1 MGGRGRQKFAGIPTI
16 RGKFIVLTLVLTVIP
31 MVVLT
36 FTFYRIAAHSIGEKS
51 EALAMQSR
59 QMSENYVNATLSDLN
74 DLTNAI
80 LSNPD
85 VQSTLETKP
94 EDDYEY
100 LRSDETLSMVVRTQ
114 TQTKPYITSSL
125 IYAANGGLKHSL
137 YQGNVSVRFGGLP
150 TLEEAR
156 VYYRRLLAER
166 PMMWMAHSPFESG
179 RGMAE
184 DRIYVGK
191 LLRKTTGDYAPL
203 GFLLL
208 EIDKASLFRGLAFH
222 GTDGNTQMWVLDQEG
237 EPVYRLPEQG
247 AADQALLR
255 QIAKSAVDRPVLTKD
270 WRTWN
275 GRQTMISYGPLNEGQ
290 WTLLQKVDQSVLFE
304 DARKIGAWTIWTF
317 LIALMLGWMLS
328 YRLSDTIRRP
338 LLQLSRLMAVDG
350 SVSATGLAQAF
361 EAPTSVVFNPK
372 DEVGQIGERFLHMM
386 QKNHEL
392 YDQVYE
398 ALLSRKQAEFRALQ
412 AQINPH
418 FLYNTLESLKG
429 MALANGQRDMA
440 EVIGAFGKCFR
451 ISLSY
456 GREQIS
462 LGQEVEHVSA
472 YVKVQQFRFR
482 NSFEWICE
490 VEEDIC
496 GFYVPKL
503 ILQPLVENA
512 IYHGLKGRTDR
523 GYIMLS
529 GTREGDMLRLT
540 VSDDGGGIGA
550 ERLDDI
556 RKSLEAERGSAIGFG
571 LRNVHERL
579 RHYGPQYGLSVTS
592 EPGQYTSVTLLAPIR
607 TE

>member
-36 FTFYRIAAHSIGEKS
+36 FTFYRIAAHSLGEKS

-85 VQSTLETKP
+85 VQFTLETKP

-100 LRSDETLSMVVRTQ
+100 LRNDETLSMVVRTQ

-222 GTDGNTQMWVLDQEG
+222 ETDGNTQMWVLDQEG

-247 AADQALLR
+247 VADQALLR

-350 SVSATGLAQAF
+350 SVSATGSAQAF

-392 YDQVYE
+392 YGQVYE

-540 VSDDGGGIGA
+540 VSDDGGGIGV
-550 ERLDDI
+550 ERLNDI
-556 RKSLEAERGSAIGFG
+556 RKSLDAERGSAIGFG

>member
-85 VQSTLETKP
+85 VQSMLETKP

-100 LRSDETLSMVVRTQ
+100 LRNDETLSMVVRTQ

-179 RGMAE
+179 RGMAR

-222 GTDGNTQMWVLDQEG
+222 ETDGNTQMWVLDQEG
-237 EPVYRLPEQG
+237 EPVYRLPEQSV
-247 AADQALLR
+247 ADQALLR

-317 LIALMLGWMLS
+317 LVALMLGWMLS

-350 SVSATGLAQAF
+350 SVSATGSAQAF

-392 YDQVYE
+392 YGQVYE

-550 ERLDDI
+550 ERLNDI
-556 RKSLEAERGSAIGFG
+556 RKSLDAERGNAIGFG

>member
-85 VQSTLETKP
+85 VQSMLETKP

-100 LRSDETLSMVVRTQ
+100 LRNDETLSMVVRTQ

>member
-36 FTFYRIAAHSIGEKS
+36 FTFYQIAAHSLGEKS

-74 DLTNAI
+74 DLTNSI

-94 EDDYEY
+94 KDDYEY
-100 LRSDETLSMVVRTQ
+100 LRNDETLSMVVRTQ

-222 GTDGNTQMWVLDQEG
+222 ETDGNTQMWVLDQEG
-237 EPVYRLPEQG
+237 ESVYRLPEQG
-247 AADQALLR
+247 VADQALLR

-304 DARKIGAWTIWTF
+304 DARKIGAWTIWIF

-350 SVSATGLAQAF
+350 SVSATGSAQAF

-392 YDQVYE
+392 YGQVYE

-550 ERLDDI
+550 ERLNDI
-556 RKSLEAERGSAIGFG
+556 RKSLDAERGNAIGFG

>member
-36 FTFYRIAAHSIGEKS
+36 FTFYRIAAHSLGEKS

-80 LSNPD
+80 LSSPD

-100 LRSDETLSMVVRTQ
+100 LRNDETLSMVVRTQ

-222 GTDGNTQMWVLDQEG
+222 ETDGNTQMWVLDQEG
-237 EPVYRLPEQG
+237 ELVYRLPEQG
-247 AADQALLR
+247 VADQALLR

-350 SVSATGLAQAF
+350 SVSATGSAQAF

-392 YDQVYE
+392 YGQVYE

-540 VSDDGGGIGA
+540 VSDDGGGIGV
-550 ERLDDI
+550 ERLNDI
-556 RKSLEAERGSAIGFG
+556 RKSLDAERGSAIGFG

-579 RHYGPQYGLSVTS
+579 RHYGPQYGLSATS
-592 EPGQYTSVTLLAPIR
+592 KPGQYTSVTLLAPIR

>member
-36 FTFYRIAAHSIGEKS
+36 FTFYRIAAHSLGEKS

-80 LSNPD
+80 LSSPD

-100 LRSDETLSMVVRTQ
+100 LRNDETLSMVVRTQ

-222 GTDGNTQMWVLDQEG
+222 ETDGNTQMWVLDQEG
-237 EPVYRLPEQG
+237 ELVYRLPEQG
-247 AADQALLR
+247 VADQALLR

-350 SVSATGLAQAF
+350 SVSATGSAQAF

-372 DEVGQIGERFLHMM
+372 DEVGQIGERFLHMI

-392 YDQVYE
+392 YGQVYE

-550 ERLDDI
+550 ERLNDI
-556 RKSLEAERGSAIGFG
+556 RKSLDAERGSAIGFG

>member
-59 QMSENYVNATLSDLN
+59 QMNENYVNATLSDLN

-208 EIDKASLFRGLAFH
+208 EIDKASLFRGLAFD

-247 AADQALLR
+247 AADQVLLR

>member
-1 MGGRGRQKFAGIPTI
+1 MGGRGRQKFTGIPTI

-36 FTFYRIAAHSIGEKS
+36 FTFYRIAAHSLGEKS

-59 QMSENYVNATLSDLN
+59 QMTENYVNATLSDLN

-85 VQSTLETKP
+85 VQSILETKP
-94 EDDYEY
+94 KDDYEY

-166 PMMWMAHSPFESG
+166 PMMWMTHPPFASG
-179 RGMAE
+179 RGIAE

-191 LLRKTTGDYAPL
+191 LLRKTTGDYESL

-222 GTDGNTQMWVLDQEG
+222 ETDSNTQMWVLDQKG
-237 EPVYRLPEQG
+237 EPVYRLPEQSVP
-247 AADQALLR
+247 DPLLLQ

-304 DARKIGAWTIWTF
+304 DARQIGAWTIWTF
-317 LIALMLGWMLS
+317 LIALVLGWMLS

-350 SVSATGLAQAF
+350 SVTTTASAQAL
-361 EAPTSVVFNPK
+361 EAPVSVVFNPK
-372 DEVGQIGERFLHMM
+372 DEVGQIGERFLHMI

-392 YDQVYE
+392 YGQVYE

-482 NSFEWICE
+482 DSFEWICE

-529 GTREGDMLRLT
+529 GAREGDALRLT

-556 RKSLEAERGSAIGFG
+556 RKSLDAERGSAIGFG

-579 RHYGPQYGLSVTS
+579 RHYGPQYGLSVTT
-592 EPGQYTSVTLLAPIR
+592 ELGQYTSVTLLAPIR

>member
-1 MGGRGRQKFAGIPTI
+1 MGGRGRQKFTGIPTI

-36 FTFYRIAAHSIGEKS
+36 FTFYRIAAHSLGEKS

-80 LSNPD
+80 LGNPD
-85 VQSTLETKP
+85 VQATLENKP

-100 LRSDETLSMVVRTQ
+100 LRNDETLSMVVRAQ

-125 IYAANGGLKHSL
+125 IYAANGGPKHSL

-156 VYYRRLLAER
+156 VYYRRLLADQ
-166 PMMWMAHSPFESG
+166 PMLWMAHSPFESG
-179 RGMAE
+179 RGMAD
-184 DRIYVGK
+184 DRLYVGK

-222 GTDGNTQMWVLDQEG
+222 ETDGNTQMWVLDQEG
-237 EPVYRLPEQG
+237 EPVYRLPEQ
-247 AADQALLR
+247 AVADKLLLH
-255 QIAKSAVDRPVLTKD
+255 QIAKSAVDKPMLTKD

-304 DARKIGAWTIWTF
+304 DARQIGAWTIWTF
-317 LIALMLGWMLS
+317 LIALLSGWVLS

-350 SVSATGLAQAF
+350 STSATGSAKDSEGHVPVF
-361 EAPTSVVFNPK
+361 FNPK

-392 YDQVYE
+392 YGQVYE

-482 NSFEWICE
+482 DSFEWICE

-529 GTREGDMLRLT
+529 GTREGDALRLT

-556 RKSLEAERGSAIGFG
+556 RKSLDAGRESAIGFG

-592 EPGQYTSVTLLAPIR
+592 EPGLYTSVTLLAPIR

>member
-36 FTFYRIAAHSIGEKS
+36 FTFYQIAAHSIGEKS

-85 VQSTLETKP
+85 VQSMLETKP

-100 LRSDETLSMVVRTQ
+100 LRNDETLSMVVRTQ

-150 TLEEAR
+150 TLEEAH

-179 RGMAE
+179 RGMAR

-222 GTDGNTQMWVLDQEG
+222 ETDGNTQMWVLDQEG
-237 EPVYRLPEQG
+237 EPVYRLPEQSV
-247 AADQALLR
+247 ADQALLR

-317 LIALMLGWMLS
+317 LVALMLGWMLS

-350 SVSATGLAQAF
+350 SVSATGSAQAF

-540 VSDDGGGIGA
+540 VSDDGDGIGA
-550 ERLDDI
+550 EHLDDI

>member
-1 MGGRGRQKFAGIPTI
+1 
-16 RGKFIVLTLVLTVIP
+16 
-31 MVVLT
+31 
-36 FTFYRIAAHSIGEKS
+36 
-51 EALAMQSR
+51 
-59 QMSENYVNATLSDLN
+59 
-74 DLTNAI
+74 
-80 LSNPD
+80 
-85 VQSTLETKP
+85 
-94 EDDYEY
+94 
-100 LRSDETLSMVVRTQ
+100 
-114 TQTKPYITSSL
+114 
-125 IYAANGGLKHSL
+125 
-137 YQGNVSVRFGGLP
+137 
-150 TLEEAR
+150 

-191 LLRKTTGDYAPL
+191 LLRKTNGDYAPL

-237 EPVYRLPEQG
+237 EPVYRLPEQSV
-247 AADQALLR
+247 ADQALLR

-350 SVSATGLAQAF
+350 SVSATGSAQAF

-392 YDQVYE
+392 YGQVYE

-579 RHYGPQYGLSVTS
+579 RHYGLQYGLSVTS

>member
-85 VQSTLETKP
+85 VQSMLETKP

-100 LRSDETLSMVVRTQ
+100 LRNDETLSMVVRTQ

-179 RGMAE
+179 RGMAR

-222 GTDGNTQMWVLDQEG
+222 ETDGNTQMWVLDQEG
-237 EPVYRLPEQG
+237 EPVYRLPEQSV
-247 AADQALLR
+247 ADQALLR

-317 LIALMLGWMLS
+317 LVALMLGWMLS

-350 SVSATGLAQAF
+350 SVNATGSAQAF

-512 IYHGLKGRTDR
+512 IYHGLKGRTDH

-556 RKSLEAERGSAIGFG
+556 RKSLDAERGSAIGFG

-579 RHYGPQYGLSVTS
+579 GHYGPQYGLSVTS

>member
-1 MGGRGRQKFAGIPTI
+1 MGGRGCKKFTGIPTI

-36 FTFYRIAAHSIGEKS
+36 FTFYRIAAHSLGEKS

-59 QMSENYVNATLSDLN
+59 QMTENFVNATLSDLN

-85 VQSTLETKP
+85 VQSILETKP
-94 EDDYEY
+94 KDDYEY
-100 LRSDETLSMVVRTQ
+100 LRSDETLSMIVRTQ

-125 IYAANGGLKHSL
+125 IYAVNGGLKHSL

-166 PMMWMAHSPFESG
+166 PMMWMTHPPFASG

-191 LLRKTTGDYAPL
+191 LLRKTTGDYEPL

-222 GTDGNTQMWVLDQEG
+222 ETDSNTQMWVLDQKG
-237 EPVYRLPEQG
+237 EPVYRLPEQSVP
-247 AADQALLR
+247 DPLLLQ

-304 DARKIGAWTIWTF
+304 DARQIGAWTIWTF
-317 LIALMLGWMLS
+317 LIALVLGWMLS

-350 SVSATGLAQAF
+350 SVTTTASAQAL
-361 EAPTSVVFNPK
+361 EAPASVVFNPK

-392 YDQVYE
+392 YGQVYE

-482 NSFEWICE
+482 DSFKWICE

-529 GTREGDMLRLT
+529 GAREGDALRLT

-556 RKSLEAERGSAIGFG
+556 RKSLDAERGSAIGFG

-579 RHYGPQYGLSVTS
+579 RHYGPQYGLSVTT
-592 EPGQYTSVTLLAPIR
+592 ELGQYTSVTLLAPIR

>member
-1 MGGRGRQKFAGIPTI
+1 MGGRGRQKFTGIPTI

-36 FTFYRIAAHSIGEKS
+36 FTFYRIAAHSLGEKS

-80 LSNPD
+80 LGNPD
-85 VQSTLETKP
+85 VQATLENKP

-100 LRSDETLSMVVRTQ
+100 LRNDETLSMVVRAQ

-125 IYAANGGLKHSL
+125 IYAANGGPKHSL

-156 VYYRRLLAER
+156 VYYRRLLADQ
-166 PMMWMAHSPFESG
+166 PMMWMAHSSFESG
-179 RGMAE
+179 RGMAD
-184 DRIYVGK
+184 DRLYVGK

-222 GTDGNTQMWVLDQEG
+222 ETDGNTQMWVLDQKG
-237 EPVYRLPEQG
+237 EPVYRLPEQ
-247 AADQALLR
+247 AVADKSLLR
-255 QIAKSAVDRPVLTKD
+255 QIAKSAVDKPMLTKD

-304 DARKIGAWTIWTF
+304 DARQIGAWTIWTF
-317 LIALMLGWMLS
+317 LIALVSGWMLS

-350 SVSATGLAQAF
+350 STSATSSAKVSDDP
-361 EAPTSVVFNPK
+361 APVIFNPK

-392 YDQVYE
+392 YGQVYE

-529 GTREGDMLRLT
+529 GTREGDALRLT

-556 RKSLEAERGSAIGFG
+556 RKSLDAERGSAIGFG

-592 EPGQYTSVTLLAPIR
+592 EPGTYTSVTLWAPIR

>member
-36 FTFYRIAAHSIGEKS
+36 FTFYQIAAHSLGEKS

-74 DLTNAI
+74 DLTNSI

-94 EDDYEY
+94 KDDYEY
-100 LRSDETLSMVVRTQ
+100 LRNDETLSMVVRTQ

-222 GTDGNTQMWVLDQEG
+222 ETDGNTQMWVLDQEG
-237 EPVYRLPEQG
+237 ESVYRLPEQG
-247 AADQALLR
+247 VADQALLR

-304 DARKIGAWTIWTF
+304 DARKIGAWTIWIF

-350 SVSATGLAQAF
+350 SVSATGSAQAF

-392 YDQVYE
+392 YGQVYE

-550 ERLDDI
+550 ERLNDI
-556 RKSLEAERGSAIGFG
+556 RKSLDAERGSAIGFG

-592 EPGQYTSVTLLAPIR
+592 EPDQYTSVTLLAPIR

>member
-36 FTFYRIAAHSIGEKS
+36 FTFYRIAAHSLGEKS

-100 LRSDETLSMVVRTQ
+100 LRNDETLSMVVRTQ

-150 TLEEAR
+150 TLKEAR
-156 VYYRRLLAER
+156 VYYRRLLAEQ
-166 PMMWMAHSPFESG
+166 PMMWMAHPPFESG

-191 LLRKTTGDYAPL
+191 LLRKTTGDYEPL

-222 GTDGNTQMWVLDQEG
+222 ETDSNTQMWVLDQEG
-237 EPVYRLPEQG
+237 EPVYRLPEQSI
-247 AADQALLR
+247 ADPSLLR

-304 DARKIGAWTIWTF
+304 DARQIGAWTIWTF
-317 LIALMLGWMLS
+317 LIALVLGWMLS

-350 SVSATGLAQAF
+350 SVTTTASAQAP
-361 EAPTSVVFNPK
+361 EAPASVVFNPK

-392 YDQVYE
+392 YGQVYE

-529 GTREGDMLRLT
+529 GAREGDALRLT

-556 RKSLEAERGSAIGFG
+556 RKSLDAERGSAIGFG

-579 RHYGPQYGLSVTS
+579 RHYGPQYGLSVTT
-592 EPGQYTSVTLLAPIR
+592 ELGQYTSVTLLAPIQ

>member
-36 FTFYRIAAHSIGEKS
+36 FTFYRIAAHSLGEKS

-100 LRSDETLSMVVRTQ
+100 LRNDETLSMVVRTQ

-166 PMMWMAHSPFESG
+166 PMMWMAHPPFKSG

-191 LLRKTTGDYAPL
+191 LLRKTNGDYEPL

-222 GTDGNTQMWVLDQEG
+222 ETDSNTQMWVLDQEG
-237 EPVYRLPEQG
+237 EPVYRLPEQS
-247 AADQALLR
+247 AADPSLLR
-255 QIAKSAVDRPVLTKD
+255 QIAQSAVDRPVLTKD

-304 DARKIGAWTIWTF
+304 DARQIGAWTIWTF
-317 LIALMLGWMLS
+317 LIALVLGWMLS

-350 SVSATGLAQAF
+350 SVTTTASAQTF
-361 EAPTSVVFNPK
+361 EAPASVVFNPK

-392 YDQVYE
+392 YGQVYE

-482 NSFEWICE
+482 DSFEWICE

-529 GTREGDMLRLT
+529 GAREGDALRLT

-556 RKSLEAERGSAIGFG
+556 RKSLDTERGSAIGFG

-579 RHYGPQYGLSVTS
+579 RHYGPQYGLSVTT
-592 EPGQYTSVTLLAPIR
+592 ELGQYTSVTLLAPIR

>member
-36 FTFYRIAAHSIGEKS
+36 FTFYRIAAHSLGEKS

-80 LSNPD
+80 LGNPD
-85 VQSTLETKP
+85 VQATLETKP
-94 EDDYEY
+94 GDDYEY
-100 LRSDETLSMVVRTQ
+100 LRNDETLSMIVRTQ

-156 VYYRRLLAER
+156 VYYRRLLTER
-166 PMMWMAHSPFESG
+166 PMMWMAHSPFASG
-179 RGMAE
+179 HGMAE

-222 GTDGNTQMWVLDQEG
+222 ETDGNTQMWVLDQEG
-237 EPVYRLPEQG
+237 EPVYRLPEQDV
-247 AADQALLR
+247 ADKSLLR
-255 QIAKSAVDRPVLTKD
+255 EIAKSAVDKPVLTKD
-270 WRTWN
+270 WRAWN

-304 DARKIGAWTIWTF
+304 DARNIGAWTIWTF
-317 LIALMLGWMLS
+317 LIALALGWMLS

-350 SVSATGLAQAF
+350 SVEETGSANGP
-361 EAPTSVVFNPK
+361 EAPAPVVFNPK

-392 YDQVYE
+392 YGQVYE

-496 GFYVPKL
+496 EFYVPKL

-540 VSDDGGGIGA
+540 VSDDGDGIGA

-579 RHYGPQYGLSVTS
+579 RHYGPEYGLSVAS
-592 EPGQYTSVTLLAPIR
+592 EPGHYTSVTLLAPLR